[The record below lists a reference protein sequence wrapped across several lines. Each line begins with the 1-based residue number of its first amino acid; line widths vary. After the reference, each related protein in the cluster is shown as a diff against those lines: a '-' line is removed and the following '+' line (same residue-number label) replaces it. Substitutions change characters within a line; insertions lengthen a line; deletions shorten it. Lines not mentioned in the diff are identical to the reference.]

1 MIMQAEEKKYH
12 TLEEY
17 LEFEVSSGE
26 RHEYIDGE
34 VICVT
39 AGTPNH
45 NKIAGNF
52 YAALNFALKRQPYDV
67 FVTDQRL
74 WIPKKRIYTYPDIMV
89 IAQPLE
95 YAEGRRDTLTNPL
108 IVAEVLS
115 NSTQNYDRGEKFLAY
130 RTIPTLQE
138 YLLIDQYS
146 MHIEHFFK
154 TDRKR
159 WTFAEYD
166 DTEELLS
173 LQSISFQIKLSDVYN
188 KVEFEVEQ

>member
-1 MIMQAEEKKYH
+1 MIMQAKEKRYY
-12 TLEEY
+12 TPEEY
-17 LEFEVSSGE
+17 LELEIHSEE

-34 VICVT
+34 VVCVT
-39 AGTPNH
+39 GRTPNH
-45 NKIAGNF
+45 NKIAGNL

-74 WIPKKRIYTYPDIMV
+74 GIPRNRLYTYPDVMV
-89 IAQPLE
+89 VAQPLE
-95 YAEGRRDTLTNPL
+95 YAEGRRDTLTNAL
-108 IVAEVLS
+108 LVAEVLS
-115 NSTQNYDRGEKFLAY
+115 NSTQSYDRGEKFLAY

-146 MHIEHFFK
+146 MHIEHFYK

-166 DTEELLS
+166 DAEELLS
-173 LQSISFQIKLSDVYN
+173 LQSISFQITPADIYD
-188 KVEFEVEQ
+188 KVEFELEQ